1 MQDVY
6 HSQGV
11 NKCSTHAPQARGQQT
26 PQKSTHRGQPSPT
39 QKPLSLD
46 KLAAS
51 GTKPE
56 KDILLSR
63 AKYKDFSYCLALSLS
78 NIQGSP
84 LHKSYRNTAFCASI
98 LMLEGKKETSHYCG
112 NRWCVVCNRIRTAKL
127 INSYVPQILLMKNPY
142 FVTLTI
148 PNVEGKDLRAALVKM
163 NSCVSKIVGKHKKRH
178 QRGQQVWKVNGIK
191 KLECTYSKRFDNFHP
206 HFHFIIDGKEAA
218 NTLVSDWLK
227 IYPGT
232 DKKGQDCTKAFKGS
246 ENELFKYFTKIVTRL
261 ENNTFGVYVKSLDTI
276 FCAMKGLQVVS
287 NLGDIK
293 PVNEEIEE
301 IQAQDLDDSYLFSVS
316 KYFPEHRD
324 WIDIETGEP
333 RTGYKR
339 PGTLNEIINNFV

>member
-6 HSQGV
+6 RSQGV
-11 NKCSTHAPQARGQQT
+11 NKCSTHAAQARGQQT
-26 PQKSTHRGQPSPT
+26 PQKSTHRGQSSPT

-84 LHKSYRNTAFCASI
+84 LHKSYRNTAFCASV

-127 INSYVPQILLMKNPY
+127 INSYVPQILFMKNPY

-148 PNVEGKDLRAALVKM
+148 PNVDGKYLRAAFIGM
-163 NSCVSKIVGKHKKRH
+163 NKGISKIVGKHKKRY
-178 QRGQQVWKVNGIK
+178 QRGQQGWKINGIK
-191 KLECTYSKRFDNFHP
+191 KLECTYSKHLDNFHP
-206 HFHFIIDGKEAA
+206 HFHFIVDGKEAA
-218 NTLVSDWLK
+218 EALVSDWLK
-227 IYPGT
+227 IYPCA
-232 DKKGQDCTKAFKGS
+232 DRKGQDIRKAGLGS
-246 ENELFKYFTKIVTRL
+246 EKELFKYFAKIITRL

-276 FCAMKGLQVVS
+276 FCAMKGLQVFS

-301 IQAQDLDDSYLFSVS
+301 IQAQDLDEYYNYSVS
-316 KYFPEHRD
+316 KYFPVFRD
-324 WIDIETGEP
+324 WIDQDGLF

-339 PGTLNEIINNFV
+339 SGTLDEIINNFV